1 MESLSG
7 LDGTGRGTYRA
18 HELILSALRAMYD
31 IYLLQPGL
39 STPHIVAHT
48 LLPLQECPVVLHNA
62 EEVRIWIQ
70 VLVDRIWDVRR
81 LASDLVDASRKPPAD
96 LCYRL
101 SMR

>member
-7 LDGTGRGTYRA
+7 LDGIGRGTYRA
-18 HELILSALRAMYD
+18 HELILSALR
-31 IYLLQPGL
+31 
-39 STPHIVAHT
+39 
-48 LLPLQECPVVLHNA
+48 ECHVVLHNA